1 MVKYTCETCQ
11 KTFNQKGHFED
22 HQNRKRP
29 CKKDN
34 TIEVLVEKKVKDV
47 LSKTNTISTIQ
58 VQSTMIDYSNK
69 TREELIVL
77 CKENNIKGYSGKKK
91 HEIVKLLPVSTTE
104 EVLPEKIHRLNY
116 IGSKFQLLDWI
127 TSNIKEKTGW
137 SSFKN
142 KAVSD
147 LFAGTGIVSYHFR
160 KNLAQVISNDAE
172 MYSSI
177 IAHAF
182 TRSSYTETC
191 KKIIDDFQKDNSS
204 VTGFITTHYSPHES
218 NERKFFTIENARRI
232 DYLRSKLESIK
243 STLSDDDYKF
253 ILASILLSADAVSNV
268 PAVYGCFLKEFKAKA
283 LKPLVL
289 TPIHNNTT
297 PSVDSSRTY
306 NSDVLN
312 VEFLRSFESD
322 LVYLDPPYNER
333 QYSKNYFPL
342 NIIAKTPEELLTEQP
357 LKGKT
362 GIPTDCFISPFCKK
376 GDTVEK
382 SFETLFSELK
392 TKWIFLSYNSESIVS
407 KERMLDIMKKYGT
420 ASVIEREYKRFKS
433 FEYNKDVDI
442 KEYLF
447 CLKKN

>member
-1 MVKYTCETCQ
+1 M
-11 KTFNQKGHFED
+11 
-22 HQNRKRP
+22 
-29 CKKDN
+29 
-34 TIEVLVEKKVKDV
+34 
-47 LSKTNTISTIQ
+47 
-58 VQSTMIDYSNK
+58 
-69 TREELIVL
+69 
-77 CKENNIKGYSGKKK
+77 
-91 HEIVKLLPVSTTE
+91 
-104 EVLPEKIHRLNY
+104 
-116 IGSKFQLLDWI
+116 
-127 TSNIKEKTGW
+127 
-137 SSFKN
+137 
-142 KAVSD
+142 
-147 LFAGTGIVSYHFR
+147 
-160 KNLAQVISNDAE
+160 
-172 MYSSI
+172 
-177 IAHAF
+177 
-182 TRSSYTETC
+182 
-191 KKIIDDFQKDNSS
+191 
-204 VTGFITTHYSPHES
+204 
-218 NERKFFTIENARRI
+218 
-232 DYLRSKLESIK
+232 ESIQ

-289 TPIHNNTT
+289 TPIHNNTI
-297 PSVDSSRTY
+297 PSVDTSRTY

-312 VEFLRSFESD
+312 IEFLRSFESD

-382 SFETLFSELK
+382 SFEALFSELK

-407 KERMLDIMKKYGT
+407 KDRMLEIMKKYGS
-420 ASVIEREYKRFKS
+420 ASVVEREYKRFKS

-447 CLKKN
+447 CLNKN